1 MKLLLASPLL
11 LLSACGANVAADPV
25 RTAKAETQ
33 LGELLA
39 GMTPGRVM
47 TCLPRQYAERQTI
60 IDESTIVFRPNAGRS
75 RVYRSNLSPSCP
87 GLDRYSTIIRRSTQT
102 SICSGEI
109 FEVRDSGT
117 QFPRGS
123 CTFGD
128 FTEYKAVDR

>member
-1 MKLLLASPLL
+1 MKLLLALPL

-25 RTAKAETQ
+25 RVAQAETR

-39 GMTPGRVM
+39 GKTAGRVM

-60 IDESTIVFRPNAGRS
+60 IDERTIIFRPNAGRS
-75 RVYRSNLSPSCP
+75 RVYRSDLSPSCP
-87 GLDRYSTIIRRSTQT
+87 GLDRYSTLIRRSTQT

-117 QFPRGS
+117 QFPQGS

-128 FTEYKAVDR
+128 FTEYRAPER

>member
-1 MKLLLASPLL
+1 MKLFFALPLL

-25 RTAKAETQ
+25 RTAKAETE
-33 LGELLA
+33 LGRLLA
-39 GMTPGRVM
+39 GKTPGRVL

-60 IDESTIVFRPNAGRS
+60 IDERTIIFRPNAGRS
-75 RVYRSNLSPSCP
+75 RVYRSDISPSCA
-87 GLDRYSTIIRRSTQT
+87 GLDRNSTIIRRSTQT

-128 FTEYKAVDR
+128 FTEYKAPDR